1 MNILYNIEII
11 IYNLDYK
18 SILKLLVCN
27 KKLRYTILNLLSH
40 IKFNINIDDTIHGI
54 ILNNNIYEKYIYEC
68 KKIKIIELYNKYK
81 TTYNNELITIGLL
94 DELILRTMP
103 NIYNNLEREL
113 DVKFL
118 KYVGAQ
124 INTIRNFKNLID
136 PTIHITFQNIVIPSV
151 IIHINK
157 YAFINCNLKSVVF
170 HDNIIYIGIMAFF
183 NNNLKYIKIPKLIKI
198 IHSNSFANNQ
208 LNNIDLHDDIQIIDN
223 YAFSHNNLFDIHIP
237 KNCIII
243 NREAFAYNLL
253 TRIHIPPTI
262 KYICSTTF
270 LHNRISSLLI

>member
-1 MNILYNIEII
+1 MNILHNIEII

-18 SILKLLVCN
+18 SILQLLVCN

-40 IKFNINIDDTIHGI
+40 IEYKFNIDDTIHDI

-81 TTYNNELITIGLL
+81 TKYNDELITIGLL

-103 NIYNNLEREL
+103 NIYNNLDREL

-136 PTIHITFQNIVIPSV
+136 PAIHIIFQDIVIPSV

-157 YAFINCNLKSVVF
+157 NAFNNCNLKSVIL
-170 HDNIIYIGIMAFF
+170 HDNIIDIGYLSF
-183 NNNLKYIKIPKLIKI
+183 NNNNLTYIKIPKLVTI
-198 IHSNSFANNQ
+198 INSNSFANNQ
-208 LNNIDLHDDIQIIDN
+208 LNKIDLHDDIQIIDN
-223 YAFSHNNLFDIHIP
+223 YAFSHNNLFDIRIP
-237 KNCIII
+237 KYCTII

-253 TRIHIPPTI
+253 IKIHIPPTI
-262 KYICSTTF
+262 TYICSTAF
-270 LHNRISSLLI
+270 LNNRISSLLI